1 MMHSIKPKT
10 ALISLSDKTGL
21 EELINFLVSENVK
34 ILSTGGTY
42 KAIKEITSEVIE
54 VSDFTGFEEMMNGR
68 VKTLHPKIHAGIL
81 ARRDQ
86 DLEVLEERGYE
97 PIDLVVVNLYPFK
110 ETIAQGC
117 SFDEAIEKIDIGGPT
132 MIRSAAKN
140 FKDVAVVSNPSD
152 YSQLI
157 EEWKNSDGIS
167 YDFRKQLSQK
177 VFETMA
183 DYNLSISNYLKEG
196 SENNIPSYS
205 FETSSSLRYGEN
217 PHQTANLFT
226 FSDLK
231 HKNIANADILQ
242 GKELSYN
249 NIVDADAAW
258 ECVRAFDDPACVIV
272 KHANPCGVAES
283 ENIFGAYD
291 LAFKTDPTSA
301 FGGIIALNRTLD
313 TKTAQEINSRQFV
326 EVILA
331 TDYEEGALAEFAKKK
346 NVRVLKVD
354 LEQDNPY
361 PGMIKKVSGGI
372 LIQSDDTFAV
382 SREDLKC
389 VTKRQP
395 TPDELNDLMFAWRV
409 AKFVKSNAIVYVKNR
424 QTIGIGAGQMSRVIS
439 ADIANLKA
447 KEEGL
452 EVQGAVMASDAFF
465 PFRDGIDKAASS
477 GIASII
483 QPGGSM
489 RDNEVIAA
497 ADENDI
503 AMVFTNTRHFRH

>member
-1 MMHSIKPKT
+1 MHSIKPKT
-10 ALISLSDKTGL
+10 ALISLSDKSGL
-21 EELINFLVSENVK
+21 DELVSFLISQDVK

-42 KAIKEITSEVIE
+42 KAIKELTSEVIE
-54 VSDFTGFEEMMNGR
+54 VSDFTGFKEMMDGR

-81 ARRDQ
+81 ARRDK
-86 DLEVLEERGYE
+86 DLEVLQERGYE
-97 PIDLVVVNLYPFK
+97 TIDLVIVNLYPFK
-110 ETIAQGC
+110 ETIAEGC

-140 FKDVAVVSNPSD
+140 FKDVAVVSNPND
-152 YSQLI
+152 YSRLI
-157 EEWKNSDGIS
+157 EEWQNEDGIS
-167 YDFRKQLSQK
+167 YGFRKELSQK
-177 VFETMA
+177 VFQLMA
-183 DYNLSISNYLKEG
+183 DYNLSISNYLKEDFAN
-196 SENNIPSYS
+196 EIPNYDIEKSV
-205 FETSSSLRYGEN
+205 SLRYGEN
-217 PHQTANLFT
+217 PHQSANLFT
-226 FSDLK
+226 FSNLK

-258 ECVRAFDDPACVIV
+258 ECVRAFNDPACVII
-272 KHANPCGVAES
+272 KHANPCGVSES
-283 ENIFGAYD
+283 SSVFEAYD

-326 EVILA
+326 EVVIA
-331 TDYEEGALAEFAKKK
+331 TDYEEGALIEFAKKK

-354 LEQDNPY
+354 LQQDNPY
-361 PGMIKKVSGGI
+361 PGVIKKVSGGI
-372 LIQSDDTFAV
+372 LIQSDDTYAV
-382 SREDLKC
+382 PREDLKC

-395 TPDELNDLMFAWRV
+395 TPDELDDLMFSWTV
-409 AKFVKSNAIVYVKNR
+409 AKFVKSNAIVYVKNK

-447 KEEGL
+447 KNEGL
-452 EVQGAVMASDAFF
+452 EVKGAVMASDAFF

-477 GIASII
+477 GIAAII
-483 QPGGSM
+483 QPGGSI
-489 RDNEVIAA
+489 RDEEVIAA

-503 AMVFTNTRHFRH
+503 AMVFTSTRHFRH

>member
-1 MMHSIKPKT
+1 MHSIKPKT
-10 ALISLSDKTGL
+10 ALISLSDKSGL
-21 EELINFLVSENVK
+21 EELVQFLVSKEVK
-34 ILSTGGTY
+34 MLSTGGTF
-42 KAIKEITSEVIE
+42 KAIKEITSEVVE
-54 VSDFTGFEEMMNGR
+54 VSDFTGFEEMMDGR

-86 DLEVLEERGYE
+86 DMQILQERGYE

-110 ETIAQGC
+110 ETIAQDC

-152 YSQLI
+152 YSRLI
-157 EEWKNSDGIS
+157 EEWDKDDGIS
-167 YDFRKQLSQK
+167 YDFRKELSQK
-177 VFETMA
+177 VFEIMA
-183 DYNLSISNYLKEG
+183 DYNLSISNYLKEE
-196 SENNIPSYS
+196 SSSLPNYS
-205 FETSSSLRYGEN
+205 FNKSSSLRYGEN

-226 FSDLK
+226 FTNLK

-283 ENIFGAYD
+283 DDINSAYD

-313 TKTAQEINSRQFV
+313 IKTAKEINSRQFV

-372 LIQSDDTFAV
+372 LIQSDDNYV
-382 SREDLKC
+382 VPKEDLKC
-389 VTKRQP
+389 VTKREP
-395 TPDELNDLMFAWRV
+395 TPEELNDLMFAWRV

-452 EVQGAVMASDAFF
+452 EVQGASMASDAFF

-477 GIASII
+477 GISSII
-483 QPGGSM
+483 QPGGSI
-489 RDNEVIAA
+489 RDDEVIAA

-503 AMVFTNTRHFRH
+503 AMVFTSTRHFRH